1 MDLKSTFRVLKK
13 WTEAEKLQIVRV
25 CLSRLIPYSEVMR
38 RYGVGSYGMLY
49 RWINLYGDRI
59 LAEELNIELVKK
71 SLPETETK
79 SPEETLSLR
88 VKQLENEL
96 RAAQLKAALYEAM
109 IDIAEKDLKIPI
121 RKKFGPQQSPES
133 KQKKP

>member
-1 MDLKSTFRVLKK
+1 MGLKSTFRVHKK
-13 WTEAEKLQIVRV
+13 WTEEEKLQIVRV
-25 CLSRLIPYSEVMR
+25 CLSRVIPYSEVMR
-38 RYGVGSYGMLY
+38 RFDVGSYGMLY
-49 RWINLYGDRI
+49 RWINVYGDRI

-79 SPEETLSLR
+79 SPEETLALR

-96 RAAQLKAALYEAM
+96 REAQLKAALYEAM

-121 RKKFGPQQSPES
+121 RKKFGPQQSPGS
-133 KQKKP
+133 KQKKA